1 MTLATQLT
9 MVRIAAIP
17 VFMAAFLWNGD
28 KLHGDWGKVTATVV
42 FIIAAI
48 TDYYDGAVARWYK
61 EETKLGKFMDPI
73 ADKLLVSTALIAMVE
88 YRALTHIPSWAAIVI
103 IGREF
108 AVTGLRLICVPK
120 GVLVESTSMAKW
132 KTTAQLTL
140 IITALVF
147 LSFRMAIETYSWHEQ
162 SFGFLNWNHGVILAL
177 TWVAVILTTVS
188 GYDYFRKNWHLL
200 DE

>member
-1 MTLATQLT
+1 MAT
-9 MVRIAAIP
+9 
-17 VFMAAFLWNGD
+17 FLWNGD
-28 KLHGDWGKVTATVV
+28 KLAGDWGKVAATVI

-88 YRALTHIPSWAAIVI
+88 YRQITHIPSWAAIVI

-108 AVTGLRLICVPK
+108 AITGLRLICLPK
-120 GVLVESTSMAKW
+120 GVMVESSAMAKW
-132 KTTAQLTL
+132 KTTAQLTV

-147 LSFRMAIETYSWHEQ
+147 LSFRMAIETYGWHQQ
-162 SFGFLNWNHGVILAL
+162 SYGFLEWNHGVILFL
-177 TWVAVILTTVS
+177 TWVAVILTLVS